1 MFGRKLKIIVALLA
15 VILTTSSLFALE
27 EYVSDVYKQI
37 DDCFA
42 SQDDVKLNKIRS
54 DNNRDKY

>member
-37 DDCFA
+37 A
-42 SQDDVKLNKIRS
+42 LRVRMT
-54 DNNRDKY
+54 